1 MVAPHSHADPA
12 QGLEELLLASF
23 EEAAAGDF
31 DVIIVGGGATA
42 AVTLKKLL
50 QLAPGTRVLLLEQG
64 PYLLP
69 DHVQNLGSVLQPLM
83 DRAVAK
89 PWRSEGD
96 LELIFQVPYLG
107 GRTLFWSGA
116 SPQPTAQQLAGWP
129 KAVVDE
135 LDGEWAEAK
144 EIVGVRRASEL
155 GREFGNLNSQL
166 RQRIHQGTGPDSDLA
181 LPEDPGLLDAPLGMA
196 ATTAP
201 GATRKFSAVPVL
213 LAAAAGHR
221 GSVAILPKCKA
232 VGLTCE
238 DGRVTAVRTTRGELP
253 VGGARIVL
261 ATGTVENT
269 ELVLRSL
276 PASSTRLA
284 GANLAGNAASF
295 FNCRVPRA
303 AFEDLATDRPELA
316 ALYLDGATDDRAFV
330 LHLSAS
336 ATVDPGRDVE
346 TVYRLLPDV
355 FGEGTPERLTDPDH
369 VVFLVNGVTELGGVR
384 AADSPSRVFLDQDGA
399 TVGAFH
405 LDESDRRAWD
415 ALDRTTDEVLRLVAR
430 GSAMEFWSPERG
442 QWESE
447 PPAAGRRMPFAF
459 LESGTLWMG
468 ESPED
473 SVTDLHGRLHVL
485 DNLYVTGGALFPT
498 RGSWNPLL
506 TMAALALRL
515 ARHLAR

>member
-1 MVAPHSHADPA
+1 MVAPDSQADPA
-12 QGLEELLLASF
+12 GGLEEILLATF

-50 QLAPGTRVLLLEQG
+50 QLAPDTRVLLLEQG

-69 DHVQNLGSVLQPLM
+69 DHVQNLGAVLQPLM
-83 DRAVAK
+83 DRAVAN

-96 LELIFQVPYLG
+96 LELVSQVPYLG

-116 SPQPTAQQLAGWP
+116 SPQPTVQQLAGWP

-135 LDGEWAEAK
+135 LDEEWAEAK
-144 EIVGVRRASEL
+144 RIVGVRRASEL
-155 GREFGNLNSQL
+155 GPEFGNLNSRL
-166 RQRIHQGTGPDSDLA
+166 RQQIYEGTGPDSQLV
-181 LPEDPGLLDAPLGMA
+181 LPADPSLLDAPLGMA
-196 ATTAP
+196 ATTEP
-201 GATRKFSAVPVL
+201 GATRKFSAVPL
-213 LAAAAGHR
+213 LFEALAGRR
-221 GSVAILPKCKA
+221 GSVAILPRCKV
-232 VGLTCE
+232 VGLACE
-238 DGRVTAVRTTRGELP
+238 DGRVTAVRTTRGELA

-276 PASSTRLA
+276 PPSATRLA
-284 GANLAGNAASF
+284 GSNLAGNAASF

-316 ALYLDGATDDRAFV
+316 ALYLDGATEDREFV

-369 VVFLVNGVTELGGVR
+369 VVFLVNGVTELAGVR
-384 AADSPSRVFLDQDGA
+384 AADSPSRVYLDADGA

-415 ALDRTTDEVLRLVAR
+415 ALDRTTDEVLRLVA
-430 GSAMEFWSPERG
+430 GDSALEYWSPEHRR
-442 QWESE
+442 WESE
-447 PPAAGRRMPFAF
+447 PVAARRMPFAF
-459 LESGTLWMG
+459 LEAGTLWMG
-468 ESPED
+468 ESPEE
-473 SVTDLHGRLHVL
+473 SVTDLHGRLHGL